1 MTSATS
7 RVGRTFGCLLVGVS
21 LGALGASAGCGS
33 GRPKTVP
40 VTGVVTLDNNPVEE
54 ATVRL
59 SPEGGGRPAIG
70 TTDKEGKF
78 TLKTFEAGD
87 GALPGKHLVSVTKV
101 ETSGAQAD
109 RDGLSGPPGPGGIK
123 QKWIIPKKYS
133 DAKAWGHAVEVKS
146 GMEPLKLELT
156 SH

>member
-1 MTSATS
+1 MNSTL
-7 RVGRTFGCLLVGVS
+7 RRTVAASMIGLGLVG
-21 LGALGASAGCGS
+21 LLACAGCGS

-40 VTGVVTLDNNPVEE
+40 VTGVVTLDGTAVEG
-54 ATVRL
+54 AAVKL
-59 SPEGGGRPAIG
+59 SPKAGGRPASG

-78 TLKTFEAGD
+78 TLMTFEKGD
-87 GALPGKHLVSVTKV
+87 GAMPGEHLVSVSKV
-101 ETSGAQAD
+101 EMSGVEAD
-109 RDGLSGPPGPGGIK
+109 KDGLSGPVSGEIK

-133 DAKAWGHAVEVKS
+133 DAKGWNHTVEVKS